1 MIDNG
6 LEAVLIKVAGAG
18 LTEKHLGKSLAQM
31 QPTLHKLAR
40 FVFLLMRDPG
50 LNSMKCHQR
59 DMFQTHVCGEGG
71 EYETLTLNSVL
82 FKQRIEL

>member
-18 LTEKHLGKSLAQM
+18 LTERHLGKSLAQM
-31 QPTLHKLAR
+31 EPTLHKLVR
-40 FVFLLMRDPG
+40 FTFLSLLRSG
-50 LNSMKCHQR
+50 LKPVNSYQR

>member
-31 QPTLHKLAR
+31 QPTLHKLVSDLQRSRTAR
-40 FVFLLMRDPG
+40 LMG
-50 LNSMKCHQR
+50 LFSEICSKLTYAERAVNMK
-59 DMFQTHVCGEGG
+59 
-71 EYETLTLNSVL
+71 L
-82 FKQRIEL
+82 